1 MNLVSFAG
9 TIPAGGNLDVSFSM
23 IPPNARP
30 VLTCYTASS
39 LTPPVGWLLVSDGF
53 DLASTFCG
61 LIQQPDGSW
70 VAALRQGISGWFYY
84 MVVIW

>member
-1 MNLVSFAG
+1 MNFVSFAG
-9 TIPAGGNLDVSFSM
+9 TIPSIGNLDVPLSM
-23 IPPNARP
+23 IPANARP
-30 VLTCYTASS
+30 VLTCYITSS

-61 LIQQPDGSW
+61 LIQAADGSW
-70 VAALRQGISGWFYY
+70 VAALRQGVSGWFYY